1 MRLLCH
7 IKNAQLN
14 FNFLTQ
20 DLKLLLICRL
30 CFHGGI
36 EMNLAFALNTYNQT
50 KASSESSK
58 NDGYEAVK
66 YALDQVIGSM
76 ERLNAGLDTE
86 EKEHHFERAL
96 SSIYFLQKCLDF
108 EKGGDLA
115 KNLFKVY
122 EFCRVQIVEF
132 ALKGTVKKLD
142 TAIEFVQ
149 TILEGWEGVRP

>member
-1 MRLLCH
+1 MTRE
-7 IKNAQLN
+7 
-14 FNFLTQ
+14 
-20 DLKLLLICRL
+20 LKHFATRRL
-30 CFHGGI
+30 CCHGGI

-50 KASSESSK
+50 KVASETNK
-58 NDGYEAVK
+58 PDGYKAVK

-76 ERLNAGLDTE
+76 EKLNTGVDTE
-86 EKEHHFERAL
+86 EKEQHFERAL

-122 EFCRVQIVEF
+122 EYCRVQIIEF
-132 ALKGTVKKLD
+132 TLKGSVKKLD

-149 TILEGWEGVRP
+149 TILDGWDGIRPHSS

>member
-1 MRLLCH
+1 M
-7 IKNAQLN
+7 
-14 FNFLTQ
+14 
-20 DLKLLLICRL
+20 LKHFSICRL
-30 CFHGGI
+30 DCHGGI
-36 EMNLAFALNTYNQT
+36 KMNLAFALNTYNQT
-50 KASSESSK
+50 KATSEANK
-58 NDGYEAVK
+58 KDGYEAVK

-76 ERLNAGLDTE
+76 EKLNNGLKAE

-108 EKGGDLA
+108 EQGGELA

-122 EFCRVQIVEF
+122 EYCRVQIIEF

-149 TILEGWEGVRP
+149 TILEGWEGIRTEVS

>member
-1 MRLLCH
+1 MKL
-7 IKNAQLN
+7 IKTILVFL
-14 FNFLTQ
+14 FNQ
-20 DLKLLLICRL
+20 LKLITPLFLQSSNLKKIFNYYKVPDLFETSGQPNNKQLIS
-30 CFHGGI
+30 I
-36 EMNLAFALNTYNQT
+36 A
-50 KASSESSK
+50 

-76 ERLNAGLDTE
+76 EKLNSGLDTE